1 MSYPPALTSSFS
13 LPHHESIACKIQ
25 VFIPH
30 ITDKESSEVTWSY
43 LDGSPVMTAATL
55 TSLTAVAQESA
66 VAQKLRRPLSDGPG
80 ACVPA
85 GAKVYVVLR
94 NDTQQVLALG
104 KFGYKDLW
112 MPYELLALCE
122 YPGAAAAVAKAG
134 RNRGLLPWPSAPC
147 LLDLCVHSEWRRH
160 GLASRLLS
168 AMAQAEGIPMEQVAI
183 DRPSEDMKAL
193 WSGRFHRQLHLAPNN
208 FAISQASIDQ
218 EP

>member
-1 MSYPPALTSSFS
+1 
-13 LPHHESIACKIQ
+13 
-25 VFIPH
+25 
-30 ITDKESSEVTWSY
+30 
-43 LDGSPVMTAATL
+43 MTAATL
-55 TSLTAVAQESA
+55 VSLAAVAQESA
-66 VAQKLRRPLSDGPG
+66 TAQELRRPLSDGPG

-94 NDTQQVLALG
+94 EDTQQVLALG

-134 RNRGLLPWPSAPC
+134 RNRGLLAWPSAPC

-160 GLASRLLS
+160 GLASKLLD
-168 AMAQAEGIPMEQVAI
+168 AMAGTEGVPMEQVAI
-183 DRPSEDMKAL
+183 DRPSVDMGAL

-208 FAISQASIDQ
+208 FAISQGGLEQ
-218 EP
+218 